1 MKLQTSHHISAK
13 SVNICDSYSKFS
25 KITKKHISVHYRHRH
40 DWLPSVRPCEWQD
53 VSTPKVCVQNV
64 HRVLERKLEDADST
78 DRFVDGHLLEIF
90 LLFDQA
96 RLQLVDVTNLAA
108 VHTLLQLLTNLVVD
122 SGLELSA
129 GVGGSTPSSC
139 LQTLIFE

>member
-1 MKLQTSHHISAK
+1 M
-13 SVNICDSYSKFS
+13 
-25 KITKKHISVHYRHRH
+25 
-40 DWLPSVRPCEWQD
+40 
-53 VSTPKVCVQNV
+53 
-64 HRVLERKLEDADST
+64 LERKLEDADST